1 MLNLE
6 EIKIMSNN
14 CCGKS
19 ISAKLQAA
27 TQARNQGMDCPQ
39 ALMAAYQEELGEKL
53 SAAEDLAAHMP
64 EILGESELCDIFAVT
79 FAIIVQL
86 TGIEDSYAETIDR
99 LRKEYGTSKCGSG
112 GEDAPVCTQRMK
124 DCVLMIQWAIRR
136 CGG

>member
-1 MLNLE
+1 
-6 EIKIMSNN
+6 MSNKN

-19 ISAKLQAA
+19 ISKKLQAA
-27 TQARNQGMDCPQ
+27 AQARDEGMDCPQ
-39 ALMAAYQEELGEKL
+39 ALMSAYQEELGGKL
-53 SAAEDLAAHMP
+53 SAAEDLAARMSD
-64 EILGESELCDIFAVT
+64 ILGEPELCDIFAVT

-112 GEDAPVCTQRMK
+112 GEDAPICTQRMK